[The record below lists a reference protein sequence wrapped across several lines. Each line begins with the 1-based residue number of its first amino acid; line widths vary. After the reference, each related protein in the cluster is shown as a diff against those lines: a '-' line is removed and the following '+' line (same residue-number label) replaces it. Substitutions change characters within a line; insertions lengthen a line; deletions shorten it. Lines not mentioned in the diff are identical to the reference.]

1 MLKNTVKFLLLLSLV
16 LSASQASAA
25 SWTAPTF
32 DPPSCPDGTQGC
44 DIPLNVSSTSQTKA
58 GGLIVGGLRSMLDI
72 FITNKLGVGTFSPR
86 TRVHLVNSQA
96 GATTLGNSRV
106 ITVQNPSG
114 YNNERQEIGLGYQA
128 LSGNFSQP
136 VVIGTR
142 VTDQSANTIGDFYV
156 ATRPVSTD
164 TFPIERLVVTGA
176 GNVGVGTNA
185 PAAPLNVK
193 KDPVGGL
200 PSWVGQVLIEPITN
214 SDAGL
219 TLKSMRTGAA
229 QLWSVIAGNGA
240 GNANFRIFN
249 GGNGTDALN
258 IDTANNVGIGTIT
271 PASKLDVNGDVCW
284 TTGGKRQCL
293 SSFSGGTGTG
303 GSSWWDDN
311 QKGDITNNNP
321 TGQVN
326 IQGQLRVMG
335 GTPATNKIL
344 ISSNNAGLATWAN
357 PSDVPGVGGIGND
370 VLNTTFSGCSSASVL
385 QGCPIR
391 SGDAGPT
398 VDLVGA
404 TDVGSLRMTCPA
416 GYKVVSGGAECDNSF
431 NLGVAASGAM
441 LNASRP
447 INSQTWEVQCIK
459 INFTVGALFFN
470 KTINAMKQASITCAR

>member
-1 MLKNTVKFLLLLSLV
+1 MLKNTVKFLFLLGFMLSV
-16 LSASQASAA
+16 SQVSAA

-142 VTDQSANTIGDFYV
+142 VTDQSANTIGDFYI

-164 TFPIERLVVTGA
+164 TFPTERLVVTGA

-185 PAAPLNVK
+185 PAAPLNIK
-193 KDPVGGL
+193 RDPVGGL
-200 PSWVGQVLIEPITN
+200 PAWIGQVLIEPITN

-229 QLWSVIAGNGA
+229 QLWSIIAGNGA
-240 GNANFRIFN
+240 GNANFRIYD
-249 GGNGTDALN
+249 GTAGVDLLN
-258 IDTANNVGIGTIT
+258 IAPGGNVGIGTIT
-271 PASKLDVNGDVCW
+271 PASKLDVVGDICW
-284 TTGGKRQCL
+284 TPAGGSRQCL
-293 SSFSGGTGTG
+293 GAGG
-303 GSSWWDDN
+303 GSGTDAFWTDT
-311 QKGDITNNNP
+311 QQGDIRNTN
-321 TGQVN
+321 TSGQVN
-326 IQGQLRVMG
+326 IQGKLKIEG

-357 PSDVPGVGGIGND
+357 PSEIPGLGLGSMIFTQFDGCTVGVG
-370 VLNTTFSGCSSASVL
+370 
-385 QGCPIR
+385 CPLV
-391 SGDAGPT
+391 SGDSGPT
-398 VDLVGA
+398 SAPSPAVADGG
-404 TDVGSLRMTCPA
+404 TLRMSCPS
-416 GYKVVSGGAECDNSF
+416 GYKVVSGGARCRKGWSSVLFLGLSLDSTLEASYPSGVNSWDVGCSTALWSIATF
-431 NLGVAASGAM
+431 GVRYFHTLEGIDKA
-441 LNASRP
+441 
-447 INSQTWEVQCIK
+447 
-459 INFTVGALFFN
+459 F
-470 KTINAMKQASITCAR
+470 ITCAK

>member
-16 LSASQASAA
+16 LSASQVQAVDWAN
-25 SWTAPTF
+25 PTF
-32 DPPSCPDGTQGC
+32 DPPTCPAGTPGC
-44 DIPLNVSSTSQTKA
+44 DVPLNVSNNNQTKA
-58 GGLIVGGLRSMLDI
+58 GGLIIGGLRSVLSI
-72 FITNKLGVGTFSPR
+72 FIGDSNTSASTVITDNASQSYFSKRGTGPVIMDFTPEPAASQYGTVRFFRTTNTTGYKAAEFLRGNGLNEVDSRVGVGGN
-86 TRVHLVNSQA
+86 NSFF
-96 GATTLGNSRV
+96 
-106 ITVQNPSG
+106 
-114 YNNERQEIGLGYQA
+114 
-128 LSGNFSQP
+128 NFY
-136 VVIGTR
+136 G
-142 VTDQSANTIGDFYV
+142 
-156 ATRPVSTD
+156 
-164 TFPIERLVVTGA
+164 

-185 PAAPLNVK
+185 PTAPLNIK
-193 KDPVGGL
+193 RDPVGGL
-200 PSWVGQVLIEPITN
+200 PGWVGQVLIEPATN
-214 SDAGL
+214 SEAGL

-229 QLWSVIAGNGA
+229 QLWSVIAGNGV

-293 SSFSGGTGTG
+293 SSFSGGTGGTG

-311 QKGDITNNNP
+311 QRGDITNNNP

-326 IQGQLRVMG
+326 IQGQLRIIG
-335 GTPATNKIL
+335 GAPANNKIL
-344 ISSNNAGLATWAN
+344 ISSNNSGLATWAN
-357 PSDVPGVGGIGND
+357 ASDIPGVGGIGND

-431 NLGVAASGAM
+431 NVGVAASGAM

-447 INSQTWEVQCIK
+447 INNQTWEVQCIK